1 MSYQITIDSFQ
12 GPLDLLL
19 HLIEKNKLNIYDIP
33 ISQITDQYMDYIKE
47 WKELN
52 LDVASEFLVMA
63 SSLLELKSRELLPKN
78 KEVEDQEELGDPRQE
93 LIEKLIEYKKYK
105 NISLYFKS
113 QESIEKKVLYKDPEY
128 FPEFEEINKRI
139 DIELDLLCIA
149 FKNILLKQDLLR
161 KESDLFHEI
170 KADTYTV
177 QEKMKELL
185 EQFTKFKSIKFS
197 RLFTY
202 CNSKNELIT
211 TFLALLELAKL
222 KSIRIIQNN
231 LFDDFI
237 ICKIKNGG
245 A

>member
-222 KSIRIIQNN
+222 KSIRIIQDN